1 MAFGTLKAD
10 TLTHSTAGSLD
21 TNYVVN
27 GSAKAWI
34 YGTYSGGA
42 PSDGNS
48 LNVSSLVDNG
58 VGWLQ
63 INFSNSFGGVDY
75 AVNANSRQST
85 NVDAS
90 QNILTNSASQAEPRF
105 YESATTATDP
115 SHFYCVVHGDLA

>member
-1 MAFGTLKAD
+1 MAGTIVAD
-10 TLTHSTAGSLD
+10 TLTHSTAGSLTTD
-21 TNYVVN
+21 YVVN
-27 GSAKAWI
+27 GSAKGWI

-48 LNVSSLVDNG
+48 LNVSSLTDNG
-58 VGWLQ
+58 VGRLQ
-63 INFSNSFGGVDY
+63 INLSNSFGGVDY

-105 YESATTATDP
+105 YESGTTATDP
-115 SHFYCVVHGDLA
+115 SHFYCVMHGDLA

>member
-1 MAFGTLKAD
+1 MASELRVNTLKDA
-10 TLTHSTAGSLD
+10 AGANSVGMA
-21 TNYVVN
+21 YVAG

-48 LNVSSLVDNG
+48 FNVSSLVDNG
-58 VGWLQ
+58 VGQLQ
-63 INFSNSFGGVDY
+63 INFSNSFGGGDY

-90 QNILTNSASQAEPRF
+90 QNILINSASQAEPIF

-115 SHFYCVVHGDLA
+115 SHFYCVMHGDLA